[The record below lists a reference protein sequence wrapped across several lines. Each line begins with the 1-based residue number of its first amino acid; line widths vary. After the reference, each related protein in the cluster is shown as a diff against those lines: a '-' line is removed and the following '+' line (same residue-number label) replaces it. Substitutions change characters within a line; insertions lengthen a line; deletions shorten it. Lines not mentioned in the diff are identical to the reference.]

1 MKRLFR
7 PLLFTAAVIS
17 LPAAAQTQTPPTQG
31 WPANR
36 PPTAQPGPIVAPP
49 AATPPA
55 AAGAPAAPAPG
66 GQAQQVTGA
75 TGTPPPI
82 PLPQW
87 FVEIDTAKKGEVS
100 RADFL
105 KYRMKSF
112 DDLDT
117 NKDGKVSLEE
127 FLKLAE
133 PPYSNDVPGGPSL
146 EERRSR
152 IRTAFQNLDLNA
164 SGFIERAEAEAP
176 IQVEFNNYDTD
187 RDNKITE
194 PEIRAIMQRLAQRQA
209 AERQQMEAERRK
221 GLLALNDLIDMQMRD
236 ADKLDKNNDG
246 KISQQEYLV
255 AAGPADGPQT
265 QGQLPYDIRKKL
277 VLIKFQEIDSNK
289 DGIIDRPELTAYAL
303 REFLETDLNKDRFL
317 DQDEIK
323 KFQEA
328 EAAKTQ
334 ELIKKMMPPPAAPRP
349 APQQQQQQRAPQ
361 PAPSGPAPGL
371 PQQTR

>member
-1 MKRLFR
+1 MR
-7 PLLFTAAVIS
+7 PLILLCLLALPAVAQAQTTGQAPTGQTTPGQSGGQSAGPAAV
-17 LPAAAQTQTPPTQG
+17 
-31 WPANR
+31 
-36 PPTAQPGPIVAPP
+36 
-49 AATPPA
+49 
-55 AAGAPAAPAPG
+55 
-66 GQAQQVTGA
+66 
-75 TGTPPPI
+75 
-82 PLPQW
+82 PLPSW
-87 FVEIDTAKKGEVS
+87 FVEIDVAKKGEVS

-112 DDLDT
+112 DELDA

-133 PPYSNDVPGGPSL
+133 PPYSNDVQGGPSL

-152 IRTAFQNLDLNA
+152 IRSAFQNLDLNS

-176 IQVEFNNYDTD
+176 IHGEFNQYDTD

-194 PEIRAIMQRLAQRQA
+194 PEIRLIMQTLAQRQA
-209 AERQQMEAERRK
+209 AERQQAEAERRK
-221 GLLALNDLIDMQMRD
+221 GLMALNDLVDMQMRD

-255 AAGPADGPQT
+255 AAGPADGPQS
-265 QGQLPYDIRKKL
+265 QGLLPYEVRKKL
-277 VLIKFQEIDSNK
+277 ILIKFQEIDANK
-289 DGIIDRPELTAYAL
+289 DGTIDRPELTAYAL
-303 REFLETDLNKDRFL
+303 KEFLETDLNKDRFL
-317 DQDEIK
+317 DQEEIK

-328 EAAKTQ
+328 EQTKTRD
-334 ELIKKMMPPPAAPRP
+334 LIPKLMPAPPPAQPRP
-349 APQQQQQQRAPQ
+349 APQQSAPQ

>member
-1 MKRLFR
+1 MRTTI
-7 PLLFTAAVIS
+7 LLGLGLLA
-17 LPAAAQTQTPPTQG
+17 LPALAQAQTTGQPAGQPPGQSSG
-31 WPANR
+31 Q
-36 PPTAQPGPIVAPP
+36 PPSQSA
-49 AATPPA
+49 
-55 AAGAPAAPAPG
+55 APAA
-66 GQAQQVTGA
+66 V
-75 TGTPPPI
+75 
-82 PLPQW
+82 PLPSW
-87 FVEIDTAKKGEVS
+87 FVEIDTDKKGEVS

-112 DDLDT
+112 DELDT

-133 PPYSNDVPGGPSL
+133 PPYSNDVAGGPSL

-152 IRTAFQNLDLNA
+152 IRSAFQNLDLNA

-209 AERQQMEAERRK
+209 AERQQAEAERRK

-265 QGQLPYDIRKKL
+265 QGQLPYEVRKKL
-277 VLIKFQEIDSNK
+277 VLIKFQEIDTNK
-289 DGIIDRPELTAYAL
+289 DGIIDRPELAAYAL
-303 REFLETDLNKDRFL
+303 KEFLETDLNKDRFL
-317 DQDEIK
+317 DQEEIK

-328 EAAKTQ
+328 EQTKTRD
-334 ELIKKMMPPPAAPRP
+334 LIPKLMPAPAQPRPAAP
-349 APQQQQQQRAPQ
+349 QQRAPQ
-361 PAPSGPAPGL
+361 PAPAPSGPAPGL

>member
-1 MKRLFR
+1 MRTTI
-7 PLLFTAAVIS
+7 LLCLLALPAFAQAQTTGQTPAQPTSPPPSQSAGPAAV
-17 LPAAAQTQTPPTQG
+17 
-31 WPANR
+31 
-36 PPTAQPGPIVAPP
+36 
-49 AATPPA
+49 
-55 AAGAPAAPAPG
+55 
-66 GQAQQVTGA
+66 
-75 TGTPPPI
+75 
-82 PLPQW
+82 PLPSW

-112 DDLDT
+112 DELDG
-117 NKDGKVSLEE
+117 NKDSKVSLEE

-152 IRTAFQNLDLNA
+152 IRAAFQNLDLNA

-176 IQVEFNNYDTD
+176 IQVEFNSYDTD

-194 PEIRAIMQRLAQRQA
+194 PEIRAIMQRIAQRQA
-209 AERQQMEAERRK
+209 AERQQAEAERRK
-221 GLLALNDLIDMQMRD
+221 GLVALNELIDMQMRD

-265 QGQLPYDIRKKL
+265 QGQLPYDVRKKL
-277 VLIKFQEIDSNK
+277 VMIKFQEIDTNK
-289 DGIIDRPELTAYAL
+289 DGIIDRAELAAYAL
-303 REFLETDLNKDRFL
+303 KEFLETDTNKDRFL
-317 DQDEIK
+317 DQEEIK

-328 EAAKTQ
+328 EQNKTRD
-334 ELIKKMMPPPAAPRP
+334 LIPKLMPAPAAPAQPRP
-349 APQQQQQQRAPQ
+349 APQQQRAPQ

>member
-1 MKRLFR
+1 MNRLLR
-7 PLLFTAAVIS
+7 PLLLAAVAVTF
-17 LPAAAQTQTPPTQG
+17 PAAAQTPPATPPATSPGQA

-36 PPTAQPGPIVAPP
+36 PPAPPVQPPAQSAAQPQPP
-49 AATPPA
+49 ASPNPN
-55 AAGAPAAPAPG
+55 AP
-66 GQAQQVTGA
+66 V
-75 TGTPPPI
+75 
-82 PLPQW
+82 PLPTW
-87 FVEIDTAKKGEVS
+87 FNDIDTAKKGEVS

-112 DDLDT
+112 DDLDA

-133 PPYSNDVPGGPSL
+133 PPYSNDVAGGPSL
-146 EERRSR
+146 EERRNR
-152 IRTAFQNLDLNA
+152 IRAAFQNLDLNA

-187 RDNKITE
+187 RDDKITE

-209 AERQQMEAERRK
+209 AERQQAEAERRK
-221 GLLALNDLIDMQMRD
+221 GLMTLNDLIDMQMRD

-246 KISQQEYLV
+246 KISQQEYLA
-255 AAGPADGPQT
+255 AAGPADSPQT

-277 VLIKFQEIDSNK
+277 VLIKFHEIDTNK
-289 DGIIDRPELTAYAL
+289 DGIIDRPELAAYAL
-303 REFLETDLNKDRFL
+303 KEFLETDLNKDRFL
-317 DQDEIK
+317 DQEEVK

-328 EAAKTQ
+328 EAAKAQ
-334 ELIKKMMPPPAAPRP
+334 EMIKKLMPAPAAPRP
-349 APQQQQQQRAPQ
+349 APQQRAPQ
-361 PAPSGPAPGL
+361 PAPAPSGPAPGL

>member
-1 MKRLFR
+1 MRTTI
-7 PLLFTAAVIS
+7 LLGLGLLA
-17 LPAAAQTQTPPTQG
+17 LPVFALAQTTGQTPGQAPGQ
-31 WPANR
+31 PSS
-36 PPTAQPGPIVAPP
+36 PPPSQSA
-49 AATPPA
+49 
-55 AAGAPAAPAPG
+55 APAA
-66 GQAQQVTGA
+66 V
-75 TGTPPPI
+75 
-82 PLPQW
+82 PLPPW

-112 DDLDT
+112 DELDA

-133 PPYSNDVPGGPSL
+133 PPYSNDVPGGPSV
-146 EERRSR
+146 EDRRNR
-152 IRTAFQNLDLNA
+152 IRAAFQNLDLNA
-164 SGFIERAEAEAP
+164 SGFIERGEAEAP
-176 IQVEFNNYDTD
+176 INSEFNNYDTD

-209 AERQQMEAERRK
+209 AERQQAEAERRK
-221 GLLALNDLIDMQMRD
+221 GLMALNDLIDMQMRD

-277 VLIKFQEIDSNK
+277 VLIKFQEIDTNK

-303 REFLETDLNKDRFL
+303 KEFLETDLNKDRFL
-317 DQDEIK
+317 DQEEVK

-334 ELIKKMMPPPAAPRP
+334 EMIKKLVPPPAAPRP
-349 APQQQQQQRAPQ
+349 AQPQQRAPA
-361 PAPSGPAPGL
+361 PAPSGPPTGL
-371 PQQTR
+371 PQGTR

>member
-1 MKRLFR
+1 MRR
-7 PLLFTAAVIS
+7 IILLGLLALPAFAHAQTTGPATGQTTNPPPSQSAGPAAV
-17 LPAAAQTQTPPTQG
+17 
-31 WPANR
+31 
-36 PPTAQPGPIVAPP
+36 
-49 AATPPA
+49 
-55 AAGAPAAPAPG
+55 
-66 GQAQQVTGA
+66 
-75 TGTPPPI
+75 
-82 PLPQW
+82 PLPSW

-112 DDLDT
+112 DELDT

-133 PPYSNDVPGGPSL
+133 PPYSTDVPGGPSL
-146 EERRSR
+146 EDRRNR

-209 AERQQMEAERRK
+209 AERQQAEAERRK
-221 GLLALNDLIDMQMRD
+221 GLMALNDLIDMQMRD

-265 QGQLPYDIRKKL
+265 QGQLPYDVRKKL
-277 VLIKFQEIDSNK
+277 VLIKFQEIDTNK
-289 DGIIDRPELTAYAL
+289 DGIIDRPELAAYAL
-303 REFLETDLNKDRFL
+303 KEFLETDLNKDRFL
-317 DQDEIK
+317 DQEEVR

-328 EAAKTQ
+328 ENV
-334 ELIKKMMPPPAAPRP
+334 KMRDHLQKLLPAAPP
-349 APQQQQQQRAPQ
+349 PQPQRAPQ
-361 PAPSGPAPGL
+361 PQQRAPGPAPAPGGPPPGL

>member
-1 MKRLFR
+1 MRTII
-7 PLLFTAAVIS
+7 LLGLLA
-17 LPAAAQTQTPPTQG
+17 LPALAHGQTTGPT
-31 WPANR
+31 
-36 PPTAQPGPIVAPP
+36 T
-49 AATPPA
+49 
-55 AAGAPAAPAPG
+55 
-66 GQAQQVTGA
+66 GQATS
-75 TGTPPPI
+75 PPPSQSASPGAV
-82 PLPQW
+82 PLPSW

-100 RADFL
+100 RADFV

-112 DDLDT
+112 DDLDA
-117 NKDGKVSLEE
+117 NKDGKISLEE

-133 PPYSNDVPGGPSL
+133 PPHSSDVPGGPSL
-146 EERRSR
+146 EERRNR
-152 IRTAFQNLDLNA
+152 IRSAFQNLDLNA

-176 IQVEFNNYDTD
+176 IQSEFNQYDTD

-209 AERQQMEAERRK
+209 AERQQAEAERRK
-221 GLLALNDLIDMQMRD
+221 GLMALNELIDMQMRD

-277 VLIKFQEIDSNK
+277 VLIKFQEIDTNK

-328 EAAKTQ
+328 EATKTQ
-334 ELIKKMMPPPAAPRP
+334 ELIKKMTPAPAPPRP
-349 APQQQQQQRAPQ
+349 APQQRAPQ
-361 PAPSGPAPGL
+361 PAPAPSGPAPGL